1 MLLIATIAQAGD
13 FRYQASHVTSKS
25 PEQVW
30 EVMTDYARTCSKG
43 CRYKRPD
50 LVVVKKL
57 NFRAKADS
65 WYTWSHVSS
74 TLKEV
79 KYFTHV
85 SITRHADGNITANNR
100 QVGENEKQLIKQLE
114 EQTGLKHSP
123 AFDSGNTKT
132 VTKSRADG
140 KTEMTQIVTLT
151 ASGVIAMWAGKI
163 REGMRDNVGWTFE
176 NVGN

>member
-1 MLLIATIAQAGD
+1 
-13 FRYQASHVTSKS
+13 
-25 PEQVW
+25 
-30 EVMTDYARTCSKG
+30 
-43 CRYKRPD
+43 
-50 LVVVKKL
+50 
-57 NFRAKADS
+57 
-65 WYTWSHVSS
+65 VSS